1 MKSKSVRI
9 ENQKDLDMAFD
20 KVFEQGNYC
29 LIQFDIGFFACNNSR
44 TRGIFQRE
52 ALEIIQE
59 KSNRTDKLMY
69 IEFDRKE
76 RTGEEILDLFYSLI
90 NESISVVYSHNDEKI
105 MYLYG
110 IPSHAEDKPIEEIF
124 TLD

>member
-1 MKSKSVRI
+1 MIMMKGLQYMNFEDLNTYHQLAFYRI
-9 ENQKDLDMAFD
+9 LNDISSGMAFVD
-20 KVFEQGNYC
+20 ICSGN
-29 LIQFDIGFFACNNSR
+29 D
-44 TRGIFQRE
+44 
-52 ALEIIQE
+52 
-59 KSNRTDKLMY
+59 
-69 IEFDRKE
+69 
-76 RTGEEILDLFYSLI
+76 EILDLFYSLI

>member
-9 ENQKDLDMAFD
+9 ENQQDLDMAFD

-76 RTGEEILDLFYSLI
+76 RTGEEILLSLI
-90 NESISVVYSHNDEKI
+90 HISEPTRH
-105 MYLYG
+105 
-110 IPSHAEDKPIEEIF
+110 
-124 TLD
+124 